1 MDFVCIF
8 RPAKEARAGTDTEE
22 IRGTLF
28 RIFHLCQKKR
38 MSCGHPFHH
47 ELTKIYTNPE
57 PKTLR
62 D

>member
-28 RIFHLCQKKR
+28 V
-38 MSCGHPFHH
+38 G
-47 ELTKIYTNPE
+47 E
-57 PKTLR
+57 
-62 D
+62 

>member
-1 MDFVCIF
+1 MDLVCIF
-8 RPAKEARAGTDTEE
+8 RPAKEARAGTDTGG

-28 RIFHLCQKKR
+28 RIFHICQKKR
-38 MSCGHPFHH
+38 MSFGHPFHH
-47 ELTKIYTNPE
+47 KLTKIYTNPE